1 MQYLIEVEKGKEKFM
16 IEMLR
21 HFSFIKTHKLTKKN
35 LQFLYELQSSAA
47 QVKKAKSGKLKL
59 QSVKEFLNEL

>member
-1 MQYLIEVEKGKEKFM
+1 MQYLIEVENDKDKFVV
-16 IEMLR
+16 EMLR

-35 LQFLYELQSSAA
+35 LQFLYELQSSVE

-59 QSVKEFLNEL
+59 QNAKEFLNEL